1 MLKTFYNHNSVQLLR
16 LILITNITTPLS
28 ISSKSLGC
36 KTGVV
41 STGNSLDHTEMDD
54 TLMLANGAYSFQE
67 QFMNF
72 PIWL

>member
-1 MLKTFYNHNSVQLLR
+1 M
-16 LILITNITTPLS
+16 NIIPIIS